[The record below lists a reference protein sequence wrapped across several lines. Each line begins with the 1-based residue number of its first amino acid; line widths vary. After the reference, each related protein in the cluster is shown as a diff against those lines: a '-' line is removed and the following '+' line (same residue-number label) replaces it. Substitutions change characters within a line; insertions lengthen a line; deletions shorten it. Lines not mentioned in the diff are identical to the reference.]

1 MEFNTFL
8 ATLAVPDAPAAATP
22 TTLAAVFAQVPDPRK
37 RRGQRYPLPVILAL
51 LVLGKLAGET
61 TPSGIAHW
69 ARLRADDLAATLGLP
84 QRHLPCANTYINVC
98 ARLDVADLNRRLAQV
113 CAPPLL
119 PLPTPPAARPTP
131 VRSPAPRA
139 RRHLALDG
147 KTLRGTRRSGAIT
160 QPAVHLLSLYDVT
173 HRGTLA
179 QQEVATKDHEIPGA
193 TSLIAGRDLAGCV
206 LTADALHTQR
216 NWCRTVRA
224 QGGDYVLI
232 AKKNQRGLRTDI
244 ALLFE
249 GVWPTWL
256 EQRRARTVEK
266 GHGRLEVRQL
276 RASTELN
283 EYLAQA
289 WVDVAQVFEVE
300 REVMRNGKPT
310 HEVVYGLTSL
320 PAEVTAPDHLLRL
333 VRAHW
338 QLENRVHWRRD
349 VTLGEDGCQ
358 VKQAQAAQV
367 LAALNN
373 VVLTLM
379 DRLGVSNMAAQ
390 MREFAARPLD
400 ALALLTDAP

>member
-1 MEFNTFL
+1 MECNTFL
-8 ATLAVPDAPAAATP
+8 ATLAVPATPAAASP
-22 TTLAAVFAQVPDPRK
+22 AALMTVFAQVPDPRN
-37 RRGQRYPLPVILAL
+37 RRGRRYPLPVLLAL
-51 LVLGKLAGET
+51 LILGKLAGET

-69 ARLRADDLAATLGLP
+69 ARLRASDLATALGLP
-84 QRHLPCANTYINVC
+84 RPRLPCANTYTIVC
-98 ARLDVADLNRRLAQV
+98 AHLDVADLNRRLAEA
-113 CAPPLL
+113 CAPPL
-119 PLPTPPAARPTP
+119 PPM
-131 VRSPAPRA
+131 PAPPTTPSTPTRA
-139 RRHLALDG
+139 GRHLALDG
-147 KTLRGTRRSGAIT
+147 KTLRGTRRSGAVT

-193 TSLIAGRDLAGCV
+193 TVLLADRDLRGCV

-216 NWCRTVRA
+216 TWCRTVRA

-232 AKKNQRGLRTDI
+232 AKQNQRGLRTDI

-249 GVWPTWL
+249 GAWPRWL
-256 EQRRARTVEK
+256 EQRQAQTVNK
-266 GHGRLEVRQL
+266 GHGRLEVRQV

-283 EYLAQA
+283 AYLAA
-289 WVDVAQVFEVE
+289 SWVDVAQVFTIE
-300 REVMRNGKPT
+300 REVVRGGKAT

-320 PAEVTAPDHLLRL
+320 PAAVSPPEHLLGL

-358 VKQAQAAQV
+358 VKQPQAAQV

-379 DRLGVSNMAAQ
+379 DRLGVPNMAAQ
-390 MREFAARPLD
+390 MREFAARPLA
-400 ALALLTDAP
+400 ALALLTGVT